1 MLAAACNLLTTES
14 EQKRSPNI
22 HDQVNSI
29 DLLPRFPQPG
39 GPTVA
44 DRSRGP
50 SAVVVNG
57 SEDVAVEK
65 TVTLESAAPS
75 AAGEG
80 YDLNFENAPVTTV
93 AKVIL
98 SDILG
103 SGYIIDPRVQGT
115 VTLTSGRPVAKS
127 EVLFV
132 LESALRAS
140 NIALL
145 REGTGY
151 RLVPSPDAVA
161 SGRLDV
167 ANGTAPQ
174 PGYGITVVPLRYV
187 SAATITKLVEN
198 FATKQ
203 GAVRIDATRNM
214 ILIQGN
220 GPERRTAV
228 ETVLSFDA
236 DWMKGQSVGI
246 IPVRHSTPE
255 PIIAEIERIM
265 DTADGGLNQNLVKL
279 QPIARLNAI
288 LVVARKP
295 ELLRT
300 AQNWIKRLDN
310 SEISSTGVKVYRVKY
325 GDARNLAK
333 LLNEMFLGTSA
344 RGRRHARTSSR
355 RAPASRPPP
364 ADRPRPG

>member
-1 MLAAACNLLTTES
+1 LPNIGHRGARFRRLHAGLALTLFAAIGVLAAACNLLTTES

-50 SAVVVNG
+50 NAVVVNG

-65 TVTLESAAPS
+65 SVTLESAAPS

-132 LESALRAS
+132 LESALRA
-140 NIALL
+140 
-145 REGTGY
+145 
-151 RLVPSPDAVA
+151 
-161 SGRLDV
+161 
-167 ANGTAPQ
+167 
-174 PGYGITVVPLRYV
+174 
-187 SAATITKLVEN
+187 
-198 FATKQ
+198 
-203 GAVRIDATRNM
+203 
-214 ILIQGN
+214 
-220 GPERRTAV
+220 
-228 ETVLSFDA
+228 
-236 DWMKGQSVGI
+236 
-246 IPVRHSTPE
+246 
-255 PIIAEIERIM
+255 
-265 DTADGGLNQNLVKL
+265 
-279 QPIARLNAI
+279 
-288 LVVARKP
+288 
-295 ELLRT
+295 
-300 AQNWIKRLDN
+300 
-310 SEISSTGVKVYRVKY
+310 
-325 GDARNLAK
+325 
-333 LLNEMFLGTSA
+333 
-344 RGRRHARTSSR
+344 
-355 RAPASRPPP
+355 
-364 ADRPRPG
+364 